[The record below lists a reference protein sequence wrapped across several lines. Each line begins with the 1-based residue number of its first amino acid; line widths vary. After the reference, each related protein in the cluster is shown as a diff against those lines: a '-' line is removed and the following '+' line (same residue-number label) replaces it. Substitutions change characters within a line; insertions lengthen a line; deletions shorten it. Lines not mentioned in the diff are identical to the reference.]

1 MFIKDKEPGLSRL
14 EHFKKAFP
22 GVPADEGVLKM
33 IDSLSVPILKNALIL
48 KFFELKELYR
58 SQIEEYQKEKDR
70 ELSLP
75 ASKG

>member
-1 MFIKDKEPGLSRL
+1 
-14 EHFKKAFP
+14 
-22 GVPADEGVLKM
+22 VPADEDVLKM